1 MVDYMVQHNRPL
13 GIEVLPHGRRRRWSG
28 AQKAQIV
35 AETFVPGAV
44 VSEVARRHEIS
55 PQHLTTWRTAAKRG
69 LLALPACNDLEFA
82 RVVVSDAADPR
93 PAVSLEVCIGAAV
106 IPVHRGTDLAFL
118 REVVRALK
126 AIA

>member
-1 MVDYMVQHNRPL
+1 MVDDMLQHSRPL
-13 GIEVLPHGRRRRWSG
+13 GVEVIPSGRRRRWSD
-28 AQKAQIV
+28 AQKAEIV
-35 AETFVPGAV
+35 AESLIPGAV
-44 VSEVARRHEIS
+44 VAEVARRHEIA

-82 RVVVSDAADPR
+82 RVVVSDAADPW
-93 PAVSLEVCIGAAV
+93 PAVSLEVRIGAAV

-126 AIA
+126 AVA